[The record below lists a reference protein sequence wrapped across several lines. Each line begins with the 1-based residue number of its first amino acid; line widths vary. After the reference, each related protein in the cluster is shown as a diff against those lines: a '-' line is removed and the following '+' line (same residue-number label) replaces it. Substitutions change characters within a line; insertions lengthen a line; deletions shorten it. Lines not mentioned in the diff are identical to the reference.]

1 MEPPARPARV
11 SGRQADAAEPSLHQ
25 PGTPYAAAL
34 QRYLDGVRVRDFDV
48 ALSAINDA
56 VALEPGLVEPL
67 RNRAILWQFMG
78 DYVRAAFD
86 WAACAAINPHVRDAV
101 EIRTA
106 VQQVRSASQ
115 QDPVLGQDLRQDDHR
130 HPRLRAALELR
141 VAEIR
146 RRRMLLARPGCDLPC
161 PSTCCHFDDE
171 TYTYG
176 IMLTDEDLDKVE
188 SLMRETG
195 RDEADFIAAVG
206 DDGQHRLHFPL
217 RAEGRI
223 EPLAADWHPRNG
235 AYRDLSW
242 VTSQSRPCMFVGPT
256 GCAVHEIGDPPGIA
270 ACRTFLCLTAF
281 VCLVLRDVGALRTED
296 MAGRSIVELQD
307 FAIAALQPLAA
318 CFASAPM
325 VAAQHEMRQAL
336 VAAGRLAESDGDA
349 SVDGA
354 LETSRTRP
362 KAGRSTPRATRD
374 ARSTPWLPHSS
385 RGDSHDGSDQG
396 VGRRPHAPGLRARR
410 DRARRRRRRV
420 QGRPDCRPPRRNPQR
435 LRPRASSVGRIAGR
449 RRNTVG
455 LLPGLAAVE
464 QALTDEQVLG
474 RGRRRRRVRPLSQGA
489 RGHRQGRTSN
499 RRLDSEPRLASRSLP
514 ASPLRSSPSS
524 DHGNRGPPSPE
535 ASAVRRS
542 LGGGGAGAPVSP
554 GAARP
559 LEPWL

>member
-11 SGRQADAAEPSLHQ
+11 SGRQADAGEPSLHQ

-67 RNRAILWQFMG
+67 RNRAILWQLIG

-86 WAACAAINPHVRDAV
+86 WAACAAIDPHVRDAV
-101 EIRTA
+101 EIRAA
-106 VQQVRSASQ
+106 VQLVRSAYE
-115 QDPVLGQDLRQDDHR
+115 QDPVLGQDLARTAAA

-176 IMLTDEDLDKVE
+176 IMLTDEDLEKVR

-206 DDGQHRLHFPL
+206 EDGQHRLHFPL

-223 EPLAADWHPRNG
+223 EPVAADWHPRNG

-296 MAGRSIVELQD
+296 MAGRSIVEWQE

-318 CFASAPM
+318 CFASPPM

-336 VAAGRLAESDGDA
+336 VTAARLAESDGDA

-354 LETSRTRP
+354 LETYDSAHR
-362 KAGRSTPRATRD
+362 RSLDAARD
-374 ARSTPWLPHSS
+374 ARCALDT
-385 RGDSHDGSDQG
+385 
-396 VGRRPHAPGLRARR
+396 VVTAFVARR
-410 DRARRRRRRV
+410 
-420 QGRPDCRPPRRNPQR
+420 QP
-435 LRPRASSVGRIAGR
+435 
-449 RRNTVG
+449 
-455 LLPGLAAVE
+455 
-464 QALTDEQVLG
+464 
-474 RGRRRRRVRPLSQGA
+474 
-489 RGHRQGRTSN
+489 
-499 RRLDSEPRLASRSLP
+499 
-514 ASPLRSSPSS
+514 
-524 DHGNRGPPSPE
+524 
-535 ASAVRRS
+535 
-542 LGGGGAGAPVSP
+542 
-554 GAARP
+554 
-559 LEPWL
+559 